1 MVSKLRI
8 IWKCTRNGTVVEPG
22 TASQQDQ
29 AKEAESDQR
38 VRVVLI
44 VDVFHPQ
51 LPPGERAKVESQ
63 MAELTTGAKLR
74 VRLHIIG
81 NVRI

>member
-1 MVSKLRI
+1 MVSKLRL
-8 IWKCTRNGTVVEPG
+8 IWKCARNGTVVEPG
-22 TASQQDQ
+22 NASQLDQ

-38 VRVVLI
+38 SRVVLI

-63 MAELTTGAKLR
+63 MAELSTGANLR
-74 VRLHIIG
+74 VRLHIVG
-81 NVRI
+81 NARI